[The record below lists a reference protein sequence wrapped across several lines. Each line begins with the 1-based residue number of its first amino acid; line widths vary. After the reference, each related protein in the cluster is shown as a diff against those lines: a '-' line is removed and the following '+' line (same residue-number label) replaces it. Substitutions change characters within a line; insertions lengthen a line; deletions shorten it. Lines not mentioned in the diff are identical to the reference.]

1 MTWVLE
7 QPIYILILGGLTFA
21 FLGYAWWQT
30 GYRAMFHAML
40 AVAALTAGLLI
51 LERLVVTDVEKI
63 EDTLDQIARDV
74 ESNDLPK
81 ILSHVYSGATET
93 YARAQREFPNY
104 VFKRVDIKR
113 NVEVVFDR
121 DAQPPQAEVTF
132 NVVVDVEEKSTGYLP
147 RVARFVRV
155 TMIFEKGQWRVAKY
169 SHDDPQNSMLNPDR

>member
-40 AVAALTAGLLI
+40 AVAAVTAGLLI
-51 LERLVVTDVEKI
+51 LERLVVTDVERI

-81 ILSHVYSGATET
+81 ILSHVYSGATAT
-93 YARAQREFPNY
+93 YARA
-104 VFKRVDIKR
+104 KRISEICVQTR
-113 NVEVVFDR
+113 RHQTER
-121 DAQPPQAEVTF
+121 GG
-132 NVVVDVEEKSTGYLP
+132 SL
-147 RVARFVRV
+147 
-155 TMIFEKGQWRVAKY
+155 
-169 SHDDPQNSMLNPDR
+169 